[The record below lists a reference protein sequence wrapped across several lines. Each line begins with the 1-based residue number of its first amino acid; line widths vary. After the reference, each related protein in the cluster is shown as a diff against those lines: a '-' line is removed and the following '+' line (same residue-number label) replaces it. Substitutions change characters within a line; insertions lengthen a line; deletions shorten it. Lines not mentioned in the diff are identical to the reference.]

1 MKCELDGGDC
11 LSPVLKLPDPNKRKA
26 GSGTQE
32 YHFWAHSSSL
42 CKTFHCFHK
51 ERTCSNVGLPAN
63 CRKLCNYRRVRLVT
77 HGTLI
82 VCQKRSL
89 MYGIH
94 LNAWLFVKI
103 SISCFPWDTLY
114 LEAHFFFP
122 TSWLSSALF
131 PSSFWLLQR
140 AGIHNPLG
148 PSDWKC
154 RRKDRVPKSYKEC
167 NRKYIYYSDLH
178 SNAAALST
186 QKLSRNELLFKDFTG
201 DVEQVGGRRKK
212 KKESCIKP
220 YVKFI
225 NFRGDKNQRDW
236 SGRGLA
242 SFLFDQRRHDTLLT
256 SSPCYGRREKSALLR
271 FKGFH
276 LYRVG
281 VTTSNILEIL
291 AQKACAIL
299 PSTGRLPDVRAPS
312 D

>member
-114 LEAHFFFP
+114 LEAHFFFSHILTLLCSLP
-122 TSWLSSALF
+122 FFFLTASKSRYPQPPGAQWLKV
-131 PSSFWLLQR
+131 QKE
-140 AGIHNPLG
+140 G
-148 PSDWKC
+148 PS
-154 RRKDRVPKSYKEC
+154 
-167 NRKYIYYSDLH
+167 
-178 SNAAALST
+178 A
-186 QKLSRNELLFKDFTG
+186 
-201 DVEQVGGRRKK
+201 
-212 KKESCIKP
+212 
-220 YVKFI
+220 
-225 NFRGDKNQRDW
+225 
-236 SGRGLA
+236 
-242 SFLFDQRRHDTLLT
+242 
-256 SSPCYGRREKSALLR
+256 
-271 FKGFH
+271 
-276 LYRVG
+276 
-281 VTTSNILEIL
+281 EIL
-291 AQKACAIL
+291 
-299 PSTGRLPDVRAPS
+299 
-312 D
+312 